1 MRMHLRILLA
11 LTALALPAQ
20 TGCSFMRLDKIN
32 RTQCATDM
40 DCADLEAIQSTGSA
54 CRTWQC
60 EPGTVNDISGLYCV
74 QGVRDDDNDGAFP
87 AMCAPT
93 PAEADCDDRVS
104 TTEPMADESC
114 NLVDDNCDGIIDNP
128 FVGIPTELPAA
139 GMAGATSLSASAG
152 NQVSVARFVAGA
164 HVRTGTVRPGGGALT
179 VSDTESALIEGSR
192 GAHVALNEGVLAVF
206 DPADNDP
213 FCLPT
218 AVSCGDGRCS
228 SQEILDANCRGPGQ
242 DCVATCGNGVCDTG
256 ENSRSCTPDCKPT
269 IAQWIAGTSVKSV
282 CLDPAIYE
290 RATLTNSP
298 TGDVLLVWVEDA
310 NTRGCGMSREA
321 PIYARMLRTLGAGA
335 AREVTQSTVRL
346 ELGTTRDWLGAST
359 VFVEGIGFVVA
370 HINAAGA
377 VELHRIEVVPN
388 LAMVAATSLGDNA
401 ATAASEVS
409 LVNAGGTNVVVAY
422 TDGACN
428 EANRVMVQSAAVSAS
443 SATWATALALQATAT
458 VNHRLPVASRNGT
471 PASTGDDR
479 RGEWAVLYH
488 ERNDTYAVRVLP
500 DLSATTAE
508 PVVFTRL
515 ILGGRAYL
523 APLDAAWGFVAP
535 TNVETLVSGS
545 LACMPPM

>member
-1 MRMHLRILLA
+1 
-11 LTALALPAQ
+11 
-20 TGCSFMRLDKIN
+20 
-32 RTQCATDM
+32 
-40 DCADLEAIQSTGSA
+40 
-54 CRTWQC
+54 
-60 EPGTVNDISGLYCV
+60 
-74 QGVRDDDNDGAFP
+74 
-87 AMCAPT
+87 
-93 PAEADCDDRVS
+93 
-104 TTEPMADESC
+104 
-114 NLVDDNCDGIIDNP
+114 
-128 FVGIPTELPAA
+128 
-139 GMAGATSLSASAG
+139 
-152 NQVSVARFVAGA
+152 
-164 HVRTGTVRPGGGALT
+164 
-179 VSDTESALIEGSR
+179 
-192 GAHVALNEGVLAVF
+192 
-206 DPADNDP
+206 
-213 FCLPT
+213 
-218 AVSCGDGRCS
+218 
-228 SQEILDANCRGPGQ
+228 
-242 DCVATCGNGVCDTG
+242 
-256 ENSRSCTPDCKPT
+256 
-269 IAQWIAGTSVKSV
+269 
-282 CLDPAIYE
+282 
-290 RATLTNSP
+290 
-298 TGDVLLVWVEDA
+298 
-310 NTRGCGMSREA
+310 MSREA